1 MKIDY
6 LSRVSTE
13 CAVPGCHREELQRHH
28 RGCERMFVRHFS
40 ARAGSA
46 RYEEFSAR
54 YESFHYDDITVLCSL
69 HHKQVHREYLYTISR
84 HHAAVG
90 KPMCRWTWNQAE
102 ILMQALREHFNIWL
116 AWKSKKLTA
125 RAYREHL
132 TEQHRTIKS
141 RQKKV

>member
-1 MKIDY
+1 
-6 LSRVSTE
+6 
-13 CAVPGCHREELQRHH
+13 
-28 RGCERMFVRHFS
+28 
-40 ARAGSA
+40 
-46 RYEEFSAR
+46 
-54 YESFHYDDITVLCSL
+54 
-69 HHKQVHREYLYTISR
+69 
-84 HHAAVG
+84 
-90 KPMCRWTWNQAE
+90 MCRWTWNQAE